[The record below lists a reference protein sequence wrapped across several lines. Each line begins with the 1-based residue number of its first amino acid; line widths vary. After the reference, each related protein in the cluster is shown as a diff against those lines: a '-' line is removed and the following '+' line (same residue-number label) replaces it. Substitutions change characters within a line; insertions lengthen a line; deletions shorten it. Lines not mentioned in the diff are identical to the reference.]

1 MKHKTHAPEP
11 EVIMTAS
18 QRQKKLHD
26 DVYAIGYPTGVK
38 LLNSP
43 NLNKGTAFTEE
54 EREKLGLRGLLP
66 PRIFSQEDQVAR
78 VLENFDRKEN
88 DLERY
93 IYMAS
98 LQERNE
104 NLFYRV
110 VMENIERL
118 MPIIYTP
125 TVGQACQLY
134 GHIWRRSRG
143 LYVTAEDRGRMANI
157 LRNWPHQEVAIIVV
171 TDGERILG
179 LGDLGA
185 NGMGISVGKLA
196 LYTACAG
203 IDPTRCLPITI
214 DVGTENERLLS
225 DPLYIGLQHRRLRGE
240 AYDNL
245 MDEFMDAVNEVFPN
259 VLIQL
264 EDFSN
269 KNAFRLL
276 RKYRDLYCCFDD
288 DIQGTAGVILAGFYS
303 ALRLTGQ
310 SLKEQKLLFSGAGE
324 AGIGIADLTVA
335 AMISDGLSKQAAK
348 ENCWFMDST
357 GLVVK
362 SRDKLQDHKVPY
374 AHDHEFV
381 ADLLTA
387 IKVLKPS
394 VLIGVSG
401 QPQTFTKPIIEAM
414 AKLNERPIVFALS
427 NPTSKSECTA
437 EQAYKWSK
445 GRAIFASGSPFPPYQ
460 YEGKTYLPGQGNN
473 AYIFPGV
480 GLGVIACDATRVTDE
495 MFFAAAK
502 ALACEVSTADLKK
515 GCIFPPLRRIRET
528 SASIATATVEVAYRQ
543 KLATKARP
551 NKLRSFIESQMYQPD
566 YPDYVGVA
574 SE

>member
-1 MKHKTHAPEP
+1 
-11 EVIMTAS
+11 MTTS
-18 QRQKKLHD
+18 KRNKKLSNKK
-26 DVYAIGYPTGVK
+26 YTIGYPTGVK
-38 LLNSP
+38 LLRSP
-43 NLNKGTAFTEE
+43 GLNKGTAFTEE
-54 EREKLGLRGLLP
+54 ERERLGLRGLLP

-78 VLENFDRKEN
+78 VLESFDRKEN
-88 DLERY
+88 DLEKY

-98 LQERNE
+98 LQERNGH
-104 NLFYRV
+104 LFYRV

-125 TVGQACQLY
+125 TVGKACQLY
-134 GHIWRRSRG
+134 GHIWRRPQG
-143 LYVTAEDRGRMANI
+143 LYVTAEDRGRVAKI
-157 LRNWPHQEVAIIVV
+157 LRNWPHQKVAIIVV

-185 NGMGISVGKLA
+185 NGMGIPVGKLA

-203 IDPTRCLPITI
+203 IDPTTCLPITI
-214 DVGTENERLLS
+214 DVGTENEQLLS
-225 DPLYIGLQHRRLRGE
+225 DPLYIGLQRRRLQGE
-240 AYDNL
+240 AYDDL
-245 MDEFMDAVNEVFPN
+245 MDEFMDAVEEVFPN
-259 VLIQL
+259 VLIQF

-269 KNAFRLL
+269 RNAFRLL
-276 RKYRDLYCCFDD
+276 RKYRDLYCCFND
-288 DIQGTAGVILAGFYS
+288 DIQGTAGVTLAGLYS

-335 AMISDGLSKQAAK
+335 AMISDGLSGKAAK
-348 ENCWFMDST
+348 ENCWFMDSK

-362 SRDKLQDHKVPY
+362 SRDNLQDHKVAY
-374 AHDHEFV
+374 AHDHEFI

-387 IKVLKPS
+387 IKVLKPT

-401 QPQTFTKPIIEAM
+401 QPQTFTQPIIEAM
-414 AKLNERPIVFALS
+414 TTLNERPIILALS
-427 NPTSKSECTA
+427 NPTSRSECTA

-473 AYIFPGV
+473 VYIFPGV
-480 GLGVIACDATRVTDE
+480 GLGMIACDATRVTDE

-502 ALACEVSTADLKK
+502 ALAGEVSNADLEE
-515 GCIFPPLRRIRET
+515 GRIYPPLRRIRKT
-528 SASIATATVEVAYRQ
+528 SASIATATAEVAYRQ
-543 KLATKARP
+543 ELATKARP
-551 NKLRSFIESQMYQPD
+551 NNLRSFIESRMYQPD
-566 YPDYVGVA
+566 YPDYVGAA